1 MKKPSLHISL
11 ENLLD
16 DDNEFKKINKLF
28 DCEFLIQYA
37 NTITD
42 SDHSIVS
49 HIIYHDIL
57 AEWVTPEINE
67 ILDNP
72 NETLECKTEYNL
84 LMQAIQKVVDLM
96 SENNIDFVTF

>member
-1 MKKPSLHISL
+1 MKKPSLYTSL

-16 DDNEFKKINKLF
+16 DNNEFIKINKLF
-28 DCEFLIQYA
+28 DCEFLIQYT

-57 AEWVTPEINE
+57 AEWAIPEINE

-72 NETLECKTEYNL
+72 NETLAYRTEYNL
-84 LMQAIQKVVDLM
+84 LMQAIQKVVYLM
-96 SENNIDFVTF
+96 SENNIDFITF